1 MLDESVF
8 YKIIAP
14 IYTKVSPSDQSR
26 VKTKIKLFFF
36 SDKYPT
42 TSESVPKGI
51 LKDFKMTRINVTT
64 GDINQSF
71 EVFFSFMQKL
81 GMGGRLDPNK
91 WYKTDRWMAFSLYI
105 KNIYIGHTIG
115 EKSESGLKRKYV
127 FTGILFYFF
136 NGNFLKYYKNVVR
149 GNFL

>member
-1 MLDESVF
+1 
-8 YKIIAP
+8 
-14 IYTKVSPSDQSR
+14 
-26 VKTKIKLFFF
+26 
-36 SDKYPT
+36 
-42 TSESVPKGI
+42 
-51 LKDFKMTRINVTT
+51 MTRINVTT